1 MWAGWISCWSQPFLR
16 EFFPG
21 TPVFHSPPKC
31 NISKY
36 QFLLYTV
43 RTRLTYVR
51 GNRNNSFTIST
62 ASLSETN
69 TALSIG
75 APCKLLVTRPWPIPE
90 KKMKIVVNGR
100 FVPALWESS
109 LPLSRSKTGCSRTSR
124 LWAGEG
130 GGRGSK
136 LWTLYSFHHPACV
149 ADSLQTEYKDKRM
162 GRTPPPSGIT
172 PATFCH
178 FPDNQTAR
186 VGWSHDSTLTMV
198 TFRNGAAFTSFQ
210 LSIFEIIVQNTP
222 LLWIKRYDKNF

>member
-16 EFFPG
+16 EFSPG

-36 QFLLYTV
+36 QFVLYTV
-43 RTRLTYVR
+43 RTRLTLVR

-130 GGRGSK
+130 GGEGFEAMN
-136 LWTLYSFHHPACV
+136 TLLLSPPCLRSWELANRVQRQAHGAYPTTLR
-149 ADSLQTEYKDKRM
+149 DYTRYILSLPR
-162 GRTPPPSGIT
+162 
-172 PATFCH
+172 
-178 FPDNQTAR
+178 
-186 VGWSHDSTLTMV
+186 
-198 TFRNGAAFTSFQ
+198 
-210 LSIFEIIVQNTP
+210 
-222 LLWIKRYDKNF
+222 